1 MPMPNTSPAAT
12 TAALI
17 AAIEEQ
23 TSWLRALALPHVRQT
38 IEQTLTK
45 TSMRKAYEASDGT
58 ATVREVA
65 SAAGASTGSIGGWWA
80 RWRAVGIGV
89 EIEGGRVRHLV
100 SLKDLGIPID
110 VKEA

>member
-1 MPMPNTSPAAT
+1 MLTPNADPSPT
-12 TAALI
+12 TDALV

-23 TSWLRALALPHVRQT
+23 TGWLRALALPQVRQT

-45 TSMRKAYEASDGT
+45 TPMRKAYEASDGT

-65 SAAGASTGSIGGWWA
+65 RAAGASTGSIAGWWA
-80 RWRAVGIGV
+80 RWLAVGIGV
-89 EIEGGRVRHLV
+89 EIKGGRVRHLI
-100 SLKDLGIPID
+100 SLKDLGIPLD